1 MTKKQTSKILN
12 DFKKNLG
19 NLVPERKDQI
29 QSLWL
34 SLFQIYDELMY
45 LDLTKMPKD
54 SLSRRS
60 KRKINL
66 DNVLAIC
73 FSSIKLSKKKDLDN
87 LISAFGHM
95 DAQLFQ
101 IHLDALNARKKVTSI
116 MNKIAD
122 MMPEDD

>member
-66 DNVLAIC
+66 DNVLAI
-73 FSSIKLSKKKDLDN
+73 
-87 LISAFGHM
+87 
-95 DAQLFQ
+95 
-101 IHLDALNARKKVTSI
+101 
-116 MNKIAD
+116 
-122 MMPEDD
+122 